1 MFRLLIF
8 FLLCPNLVFA
18 QAGWSTNDYDNLWSI
33 AIELKKEIP
42 DYSVYQIM
50 ISLQSLNPEAF
61 REANVNFL
69 KKGQFLISP
78 DSNSLA
84 MTDKTESVRS
94 IAEQNYKINSNYTDY
109 LVLQNVL
116 ILTEPNFSLASEI
129 TEVSD
134 SIEDDLLF
142 PEANEMIDEK
152 NETFIDSEE
161 TVLQKELLEAPAEQN
176 YIDLISDSGSEIQED
191 LSNIQSGNSLDYQL
205 IVIIV
210 LVIILAIL
218 GISYFRNAPK
228 NDNLSK
234 TSLSSEED
242 ESLEEIGNPNEARL
256 NLATMYFEMKDFDKA
271 KELAEEIIQNSDDDY
286 IVSKAKQLL
295 ENFNGS

>member
-1 MFRLLIF
+1 MFRLVIF
-8 FLLCPNLVFA
+8 FLLWPNLVFA

-94 IAEQNYKINSNYTDY
+94 IAEQNYKINSIYTDY

-129 TEVSD
+129 TEISD
-134 SIEDDLLF
+134 SIEDDSLF
-142 PEANEMIDEK
+142 PEANEMKEEK
-152 NETFIDSEE
+152 KETFIDSEE
-161 TVLQKELLEAPAEQN
+161 TDFQKELLEASPEQN
-176 YIDLISDSGSEIQED
+176 YIDLTSDLGSEFQED
-191 LSNIQSGNSLDYQL
+191 LSDIQSGNSLDYQL

>member
-1 MFRLLIF
+1 M
-8 FLLCPNLVFA
+8 
-18 QAGWSTNDYDNLWSI
+18 
-33 AIELKKEIP
+33 
-42 DYSVYQIM
+42 
-50 ISLQSLNPEAF
+50 
-61 REANVNFL
+61 
-69 KKGQFLISP
+69 
-78 DSNSLA
+78 
-84 MTDKTESVRS
+84 
-94 IAEQNYKINSNYTDY
+94 
-109 LVLQNVL
+109 LQNVL

-142 PEANEMIDEK
+142 PEANEMKEEK
-152 NETFIDSEE
+152 KETYIDSEE

>member
-1 MFRLLIF
+1 MFRLVIF
-8 FLLCPNLVFA
+8 FLLWPNLVFA

-129 TEVSD
+129 AEVSD
-134 SIEDDLLF
+134 SIEDDSLF
-142 PEANEMIDEK
+142 PEANEMKDEK

-161 TVLQKELLEAPAEQN
+161 TVLQKELIEAPAEQN
-176 YIDLISDSGSEIQED
+176 YIDLISDPGSEIQED

>member
-1 MFRLLIF
+1 MFRLVIF

-94 IAEQNYKINSNYTDY
+94 IAEQNFKINSNYTDY
-109 LVLQNVL
+109 LALQNVL
-116 ILTEPNFSLASEI
+116 ILTEPDFSLAGEI

-134 SIEDDLLF
+134 LIEDDSLSL
-142 PEANEMIDEK
+142 EDNEMIAEK
-152 NETFIDSEE
+152 KETFADSEE
-161 TVLQKELLEAPAEQN
+161 TDLQKELLEASPEQN
-176 YIDLISDSGSEIQED
+176 YIDLTSDLGSEIQED
-191 LSNIQSGNSLDYQL
+191 LSDIQSGNSLDYQL
-205 IVIIV
+205 IVIIA
-210 LVIILAIL
+210 LVIVLAIL

-228 NDNLSK
+228 NDNLSN
-234 TSLSSEED
+234 TSLSIEED
-242 ESLEEIGNPNEARL
+242 EGLEEIGNPNEARL
-256 NLATMYFEMKDFDKA
+256 NLATMYFEMKEFDKA
-271 KELAEEIIQNSDDDY
+271 RELAEEIIQNSDDDY